1 MLRNTIRRGG
11 ITLALLLALG
21 LGLIGATPAAA
32 QGFRSDSTWE
42 GVWHWITGLFGLI
55 GSDQADGGNKEG
67 LSHVWAN
74 EGAGFD
80 PFGQP
85 LLPQGSHPV
94 VTTNEGAGFDPFGN
108 S

>member
-32 QGFRSDSTWE
+32 QGFRSESTWE
-42 GVWHWITGLFGLI
+42 GVWGWLVSLFGLV
-55 GSDQADGGNKEG
+55 DEQPADSNNGG
-67 LSHVWAN
+67 LSNVWEN

-85 LLPQGSHPV
+85 IPQQHQGP
-94 VTTNEGAGFDPFGN
+94 TADEGAGFDPFGI

>member
-32 QGFRSDSTWE
+32 QGFRSVSTWDE
-42 GVWHWITGLFGLI
+42 ILDWVAGLFGLT
-55 GSDQADGGNKEG
+55 QPAAVNKGG
-67 LSHVWAN
+67 LSHVWEY

-85 LLPQGSHPV
+85 LPQGGP
-94 VTTNEGAGFDPFGN
+94 TTDEGAGFDPFGN

>member
-32 QGFRSDSTWE
+32 QGFRSDSAWE
-42 GVWHWITGLFGLI
+42 GVWHWLTGLFGLTGGDQPASGTN
-55 GSDQADGGNKEG
+55 GS
-67 LSHVWAN
+67 LSRIWEN

-80 PFGQP
+80 PYGQP
-85 LLPQGSHPV
+85 LPNSGQP
-94 VTTNEGAGFDPFGN
+94 TTDEGAGFDPYGLD
-108 S
+108 

>member
-32 QGFRSDSTWE
+32 QGFRSESVWE
-42 GVWHWITGLFGLI
+42 GVWGWLSSLFGI
-55 GSDQADGGNKEG
+55 AGSDQPASGNDGG
-67 LSHVWAN
+67 LSHIWDM

-80 PFGQP
+80 PYGNPVQN
-85 LLPQGSHPV
+85 GTHPPP
-94 VTTNEGAGFDPFGN
+94 TTDEGAGFDPYGIL
-108 S
+108 

>member
-32 QGFRSDSTWE
+32 QGFRSDSAWE
-42 GVWHWITGLFGLI
+42 GVWSWLVDLFGLT
-55 GSDQADGGNKEG
+55 GPGASGNDGG
-67 LSHVWAN
+67 LSHVWEM

-80 PFGQP
+80 PFGNP
-85 LLPQGSHPV
+85 LPQSGQPGP
-94 VTTNEGAGFDPFGN
+94 TTDEGAGFDPFGN

>member
-32 QGFRSDSTWE
+32 QGFRSVSTWDE
-42 GVWHWITGLFGLI
+42 ILDWVAGLFGLA
-55 GSDQADGGNKEG
+55 QPAENNGGI
-67 LSHVWAN
+67 SHVWEY

-85 LLPQGSHPV
+85 LPQGGPA
-94 VTTNEGAGFDPFGN
+94 TDEGAGFDPFGN

>member
-11 ITLALLLALG
+11 ITLALMLALG

-32 QGFRSDSTWE
+32 QGFRSDSAWE
-42 GVWHWITGLFGLI
+42 GVWSWLTNLFGI
-55 GSDQADGGNKEG
+55 GSDQPAGGNDGG
-67 LSHVWAN
+67 LSHVWDN

-85 LLPQGSHPV
+85 IPQGGQPQPR
-94 VTTNEGAGFDPFGN
+94 TNEGAGFDPFGI

>member
-32 QGFRSDSTWE
+32 QGFRSDSAWE
-42 GVWHWITGLFGLI
+42 GVWSWLTGLFGLT
-55 GSDQADGGNKEG
+55 GSDQPAAGNDGG
-67 LSHVWAN
+67 LFHVWDM

-80 PFGQP
+80 PYGHP
-85 LLPQGSHPV
+85 LPTGTAPNP
-94 VTTNEGAGFDPFGN
+94 TADEGAGFDPYGI

>member
-32 QGFRSDSTWE
+32 QGFRSVSTWE
-42 GVWHWITGLFGLI
+42 GIWDWIGTLFGLA
-55 GSDQADGGNKEG
+55 QPVDGNNAGI
-67 LSHVWAN
+67 SHVWDN

-85 LLPQGSHPV
+85 IPQGTAP
-94 VTTNEGAGFDPFGN
+94 TTDEGAGFDPFGH

>member
-32 QGFRSDSTWE
+32 QGFRSDSAWE
-42 GVWHWITGLFGLI
+42 GVWGWLVSLFGLT
-55 GSDQADGGNKEG
+55 DQAGENNGG
-67 LSHVWAN
+67 LSSVREY

-80 PFGQP
+80 PYGQP
-85 LLPQGSHPV
+85 LPQSGQANP
-94 VTTNEGAGFDPFGN
+94 TTDEGAGFDPYGN

>member
-11 ITLALLLALG
+11 ISLALLLALG

-32 QGFRSDSTWE
+32 QGFRSVSTWDE
-42 GVWHWITGLFGLI
+42 ILDWVAGLFGL
-55 GSDQADGGNKEG
+55 SQPADGNNGS
-67 LSHVWAN
+67 LSHVWEN

-85 LLPQGSHPV
+85 LPQSGP
-94 VTTNEGAGFDPFGN
+94 TTDEGAGFDPFGN

>member
-32 QGFRSDSTWE
+32 QGFRSVSTWE
-42 GVWHWITGLFGLI
+42 GIWDWVAGLFGMTRPAEENN
-55 GSDQADGGNKEG
+55 GG
-67 LSHVWAN
+67 LSHVWEY

-85 LLPQGSHPV
+85 IPEGSGP
-94 VTTNEGAGFDPFGN
+94 TTDEGAGFDPFGN